1 MLGSVA
7 HSEAKDAATA
17 AGLFGLSRQLGG
29 VVGAPLTPM
38 FLSLAASLMAVS
50 STLFQRGHG
59 DYALTFVFL
68 ALMQGLGLV
77 VYVFAHVGAISRR
90 QSDF

>member
-1 MLGSVA
+1 VGSVA
-7 HSEAKDAATA
+7 HSEAKDTATA

-29 VVGAPLTPM
+29 VVGASLTPM
-38 FLSLAASLMAVS
+38 FLSFAAPLMAVS

-68 ALMQGLGLV
+68 ALIQGLGLA
-77 VYVFAHVGAISRR
+77 VYVFAHIGAISRR
-90 QSDF
+90 SDF